1 LNFTIHMYESTIG
14 NSATVDSSTDRKKQ
28 VHLYCEKM
36 RREAIK
42 VGYAELKHL
51 LPSKVTSLGYKLT
64 NANILYR
71 GIYIYIF
78 FFLMLSS
85 KNGQLLYFT
94 GDGYF
99 FSAADCLRELKQ
111 NNKDQT
117 EEINRLRSEVVALQ
131 IICQNYARLSFQEE
145 ENFDRL
151 SDINNAQTLKF
162 ELFREMFD
170 YLGRSF
176 DSSVNFDS
184 YPSLAQS
191 MLVWFEQ
198 TVDFQHL
205 PELFNSVVKGKKPR

>member
-1 LNFTIHMYESTIG
+1 LNLTIHMYESTIG

-71 GIYIYIF
+71 
-78 FFLMLSS
+78 
-85 KNGQLLYFT
+85 
-94 GDGYF
+94 
-99 FSAADCLRELKQ
+99 AADCLRELKQ

-117 EEINRLRSEVVALQ
+117 EEINRLRSEVPRLVGN
-131 IICQNYARLSFQEE
+131 ISNYRNYARLSFQEE

-205 PELFNSVVKGKKPR
+205 PELFNSVVKGKKSR

>member
-1 LNFTIHMYESTIG
+1 LNLTIHMYESTIG

-71 GIYIYIF
+71 
-78 FFLMLSS
+78 
-85 KNGQLLYFT
+85 
-94 GDGYF
+94 
-99 FSAADCLRELKQ
+99 AADCLRELKQ

-117 EEINRLRSEVVALQ
+117 EEINRLRSEVPRLVGN
-131 IICQNYARLSFQEE
+131 ISNYRNYARLSFQEE

-151 SDINNAQTLKF
+151 SDINNANTLKF

-170 YLGRSF
+170 YLGQSF

-205 PELFNSVVKGKKPR
+205 PELFNSVVKGKKAR

>member
-1 LNFTIHMYESTIG
+1 LNLTIHMYESTIG

-71 GIYIYIF
+71 
-78 FFLMLSS
+78 
-85 KNGQLLYFT
+85 
-94 GDGYF
+94 
-99 FSAADCLRELKQ
+99 AADCLRELKQ

-205 PELFNSVVKGKKPR
+205 PELFNSVVKGKKSR

>member
-1 LNFTIHMYESTIG
+1 MVFALVGCFLNLTIHMYESTIG

-71 GIYIYIF
+71 
-78 FFLMLSS
+78 
-85 KNGQLLYFT
+85 
-94 GDGYF
+94 
-99 FSAADCLRELKQ
+99 AADCLRELKQ

-151 SDINNAQTLKF
+151 SDINNANTLKF

-170 YLGRSF
+170 YLGQSF

-205 PELFNSVVKGKKPR
+205 PELFNSVVKGKKAR